1 MNWRRNFWRWV
12 RRSVDEGALLP
23 RWAIVVR
30 WILFPMDSAYWHL
43 ASTRGYNPLRDT
55 WLIDGMEFTGAAM
68 HALVNSHGEV
78 FRITRTGQ
86 TVTLERVQTA
96 QPGGGW
102 RPIAEA
108 PKDGS
113 TVLLTDGKY
122 VDAGFY
128 HDGSECY
135 GHRGE
140 AGFFAESDRGSL
152 LTARNFDATHWQ
164 PLPAEPSAK
173 GVAP

>member
-96 QPGGGW
+96 QPGGGCDSTRLEYVINQMPLSEINTW
-102 RPIAEA
+102 LGTNLEWFGDKA
-108 PKDGS
+108 P
-113 TVLLTDGKY
+113 TLAQIR
-122 VDAGFY
+122 DAI
-128 HDGSECY
+128 DS
-135 GHRGE
+135 
-140 AGFFAESDRGSL
+140 AM
-152 LTARNFDATHWQ
+152 
-164 PLPAEPSAK
+164 PAAPSAK
-173 GVAP
+173 GVAK

>member
-68 HALVNSHGEV
+68 HALVNSHGQV

-86 TVTLERVQTA
+86 TVTLERVQNE
-96 QPGGGW
+96 PGDM
-102 RPIAEA
+102 RLQVEA
-108 PKDGS
+108 ALRGAKELQDGIQR
-113 TVLLTDGKY
+113 VRELLDRLQAK
-122 VDAGFY
+122 AG
-128 HDGSECY
+128 
-135 GHRGE
+135 
-140 AGFFAESDRGSL
+140 
-152 LTARNFDATHWQ
+152 
-164 PLPAEPSAK
+164 
-173 GVAP
+173 

>member
-96 QPGGGW
+96 QPGGRW

-108 PKDGS
+108 PLNGER
-113 TVLLTDGKY
+113 LLLALSNGAIVIGRWTED
-122 VDAGFY
+122 DAKQP
-128 HDGSECY
+128 CKP
-135 GHRGE
+135 
-140 AGFFAESDRGSL
+140 
-152 LTARNFDATHWQ
+152 THWT
-164 PLPAEPSAK
+164 PLPAAPSAK
-173 GVAP
+173 GVA